1 MNAALVLLAFTAGG
15 LVALQSGINNTLR
28 TVLRAPIGAALIS
41 FAVGVS
47 VLLAMMLA
55 TGEGV
60 PGAGALRS
68 VPWWGYL
75 GGPCGVVTVAGTILL
90 IPRLGAATT
99 VALNITGQML
109 MSLVLDGDGL
119 LGVPHHAISLE
130 RIIGAVIVVLG
141 AILISWQGSRRGL
154 VSAATTSPDD
164 GLAAVEREPLGPR
177 LLVIAGGLV
186 IGAVFPTQAAINARL
201 REGLDAPFTAS
212 AISFG
217 GGVLIL
223 LGLVAAIGSQR
234 PRRDLLPAV
243 PVWAF
248 LGGACGAVYVASS
261 VILVPEF
268 GAAISTALIVSGQNI
283 VSLALDHFGWVRL
296 PRRPATGRRVTGVA
310 LLLLG
315 VVLIQLG

>member
-1 MNAALVLLAFTAGG
+1 MSAALVLLALTAGG

-28 TVLRAPIGAALIS
+28 TVLRAPIGATLIS
-41 FAVGVS
+41 FLVGVS
-47 VLLAMMLA
+47 VLLVMIVV
-55 TGEGV
+55 TREGV
-60 PGAGALRS
+60 PTGDDLRA

-109 MSLVLDGDGL
+109 MSLVLDADSL
-119 LGVPHHAISLE
+119 LGVPHRPVTLE
-130 RIIGAVIVVLG
+130 RAVGAVIVVAG
-141 AILISWQGSRRGL
+141 AVLISWRGSRRAL
-154 VSAATTSPDD
+154 PNAATTSPDD
-164 GLAAVEREPLGPR
+164 GLAALEREPIGPR
-177 LLVIAGGLV
+177 LLAIAGGLL
-186 IGAVFPTQAAINARL
+186 IGALLPTQSAINAQL
-201 REGLDAPFTAS
+201 RQGLDAPFTAS

-217 GGVLIL
+217 GGTLIL
-223 LGLVAAIGSQR
+223 LLLVVLIVSQR
-234 PRRDLLPAV
+234 PSRSAMPNV
-243 PVWAF
+243 PRWAF
-248 LGGACGAVYVASS
+248 LGGVCGAVYVAST

-296 PRRPATGRRVTGVA
+296 PRRPATRRRVGGVS
-310 LLLLG
+310 LLLVG